1 MKRLLLAYVL
11 SVSAVSAEV
20 VYKVRLISNGGGRIV
35 QLPAEDYVAA
45 VLAGESG
52 TFRSGEALK
61 AMAVAARTYA
71 ARLRGRHAAEG
82 YDFCGTTHCQRTEP
96 SKVTP
101 RLSATVRATAGELL
115 WFRGMPAFT
124 VYARDCGGK
133 SEAGE
138 TAWPD
143 IQQTSYLRVR
153 VDPYCTRH
161 GAENW
166 SWEGSAEAISRALLD
181 SKLRVPQ
188 PLQRVAVLDHTSS
201 GRAKTLQLQSNTQA
215 IAISASS
222 FRFALGR
229 ALGWN
234 TLRSEQYEIQN
245 RNGQIFFR
253 GRGEGHGVGLCQNG
267 ADEMGVEGFN
277 YREILAFYY
286 GGTTVGLTAKGIQ
299 WTRLGGEGV
308 NVFTTLPSRDA
319 GILRIAEGLQRSIR
333 GQLGLTA
340 PEAIDIRVY
349 PDIDTFR
356 NATGEPGWV
365 AARSSPSG
373 IELQPSRLLE
383 TRNVLRSTLRH
394 EILHVLIERE
404 AVPDLPVWFREGL
417 VEWLSQPHGSGS
429 SASQGVNDDDL
440 RQRQDL
446 GRARRAYNIT
456 YQQVASLVNRYGE
469 ATVLGWLK
477 RGLPLEVRNSIVNK
491 AATNSR

>member
-1 MKRLLLAYVL
+1 MRRLLLAYVL
-11 SVSAVSAEV
+11 SVSVVSAEV
-20 VYKVRLISNGGGRIV
+20 VYKVRLTSNDGGRIV
-35 QLPAEDYVAA
+35 QLSAEDYVAA

-82 YDFCGTTHCQRTEP
+82 YDFCGTTHCQRAEP
-96 SKVTP
+96 RQVTP
-101 RLSATVRATAGELL
+101 KLSAAVRATVGELL
-115 WFRGMPAFT
+115 WFEGVPALA

-138 TAWPD
+138 TVWSD
-143 IQQTSYLRVR
+143 IQQIPYLRVR

-161 GAENW
+161 GVRNW
-166 SWEGSAEAISRALLD
+166 SWNGSAEAISRALLD
-181 SKLRVPQ
+181 SKLHGPQ
-188 PLQRVAVLDHTSS
+188 PLRRIAVLDRTSS
-201 GRAKTLQLQSNTQA
+201 GRAKTLQLQSNAQA
-215 IAISASS
+215 ITISASS
-222 FRFALGR
+222 FRFAMGR

-245 RNGQIFFR
+245 RNGQISFG

-267 ADEMGVEGFN
+267 ADEMGVEGLT

-286 GGTTVGLTAKGIQ
+286 PGTTIGLTAKGIR

-308 NVFTTLPSRDA
+308 SVFTTLPGRDA
-319 GILRIAEGLQRSIR
+319 SVLHIAEGLQRDLKS
-333 GQLGLTA
+333 QLGFTTSDS
-340 PEAIDIRVY
+340 IDIRVY
-349 PDIDTFR
+349 PSIDTFR

-373 IELQPSRLLE
+373 IDLQPSQLLKM
-383 TRNVLRSTLRH
+383 RNVLRSTLRH

-404 AVPDLPVWFREGL
+404 AVPHLPVWFREGL
-417 VEWLSQPHGSGS
+417 VECLSQPRGFGS
-429 SASQGVNDDDL
+429 SVPQGASEDDF
-440 RQRQDL
+440 RQRQDP
-446 GRARRAYNIT
+446 GRAGRAYT
-456 YQQVASLVNRYGE
+456 LAYQQVASLVSRYGE

-491 AATNSR
+491 AATNSK